1 MVHPPIVTAITAVL
15 LAVLYMHLTLTVTR
29 LRRSHRAS
37 MGDGDGKGELAQA
50 IRMHAN
56 FIEYTPFA
64 LILLGFAEIMGLWW
78 PLVVLGATLLL
89 VGRWLHTRSWV
100 RGKTFLK
107 PRVRGMWLTFGAYMI
122 GIGGLALATVLT
134 LVSSS

>member
-1 MVHPPIVTAITAVL
+1 MVHPPIVTALAAVVL
-15 LAVLYMHLTLTVTR
+15 GVLYMHLTLTVTK

-56 FIEYTPFA
+56 FIEYVPFA

-78 PLVVLGATLLL
+78 PVVAVGAVLL
-89 VGRWLHTRSWV
+89 VAGRWLHTRSWV
-100 RGKTFLK
+100 GGKTFFK
-107 PRVRGMWLTFGAYMI
+107 PRVRGMWLTFGAYVI
-122 GIGGLALATVLT
+122 GIGGLT
-134 LVSSS
+134 LVAAQRFVSF